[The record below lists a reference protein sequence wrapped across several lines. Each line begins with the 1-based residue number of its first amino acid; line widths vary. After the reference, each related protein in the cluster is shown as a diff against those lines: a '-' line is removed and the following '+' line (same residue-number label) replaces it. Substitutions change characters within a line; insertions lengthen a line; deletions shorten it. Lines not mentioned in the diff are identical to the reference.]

1 MNKIYRLKFSKRLNA
16 LVAVSELTRGCD
28 HSTEK
33 GSEKPVRTK
42 VRHLALKP
50 LSAILLSLGM
60 ASIPQSVLASGLQGM
75 SVVHGTATMQVDGN
89 KTTIRNSVNAIINWK
104 QFNIGQ
110 NEMVQFLQESN
121 NSAVFNRVTSDQ
133 ISQLK
138 GILDS
143 NGQVFLINPNGI
155 TIGKDAIINTNGF
168 TASTLDISNE
178 NIKARNFTFEQTK
191 DKALAEIVNHGL
203 ITVGKDGSVNLIG
216 GKVKNEGVISV
227 NGGSISLLA
236 GQKITISDIANPTI
250 TYSIAAPEN
259 EAVNLG
265 NIFTKGGKINVRAAN
280 IRNQGKLSADS
291 VSKDKSGNIVLSAKE
306 GEAEIGGVISAQ
318 NQQAKGGKLMITGDK
333 VTLKTG
339 AVIDL
344 SGKEGGETY
353 LGGDERGEGKN
364 GIQLAKKTSLEK
376 GSTINVSG
384 KEKGGRAIVWGDIAL
399 IDGNIN
405 AQGSGDIAKTG
416 GFVETSGHDLFIKD
430 NTTVDAK
437 EWLLD
442 PDNVSIDAQTS
453 GRNNTSEDE
462 EYTGRGDSINNPK
475 INNQTK
481 KTLTNSTLETILQR
495 GTFVNITASKNI
507 YVNSSINIGANG
519 HLILW
524 SEGKSSGG
532 IKINEDITSTGGNLT
547 IKSNGWVDI
556 HKNITLGEGF
566 LNITSKDS
574 IAFENK
580 GNDKSRAASDAQIIA
595 QGTIRL
601 TGEGKTFR
609 LNNVSLNGTGDGLN
623 IISTAGNL
631 SHKLDGE
638 INISGNVTIN
648 QTTSSQD
655 QPWKSAHDSHW
666 NVSTL
671 TLSDNAK
678 FTFIKYVVSKRSTDF
693 TGRSETNFAGV
704 KFRGKNNEMNF
715 NIGNNAKVNFKLKS
729 NENTGRGKPLPIQFL
744 SNISATGSG
753 AVFFDIY
760 ANLTARSTEL
770 NMSSINISGG
780 VDFSINSHVRGN
792 NAFEI
797 RKDLTINATGS
808 NFSLKQTK
816 DSFSNQYNKHAINS
830 NYNLTILGGNV
841 TLGGENSSSSIM
853 GDINIARNANV
864 TLQANA
870 DNSKDGLKKRT
881 LTLGNVHAEGNLNL
895 TGSNASINGNLS
907 IAEGAIFKGKTDNNL
922 NITGNFTNNGTSE
935 INIKQGAVN
944 IQGNIINENSL
955 SITTNVQNNQKTIIG
970 GDITNKKGN
979 LNITN
984 KGSNTEIQIGGN
996 ISQKKG
1002 NLTISSDKVNITK
1015 QITIKAGVDGENPDS
1030 NPENNANLTI
1040 ETKTLELTGDL
1051 NISGFN
1057 KAEITAKNG
1066 SDLTIGKASSG
1077 NADAKKVTFDKVKD
1091 SKISADGHNVTL
1103 HSEVGTSNGGS
1114 DAGNDNSTGL
1124 TISAKDVT
1132 VNNNVTS
1139 HKTINISA
1147 TTGNVTTKAGT
1158 TINATTGS
1166 VEVTAKTGD
1175 IKGGIESTSG
1185 SVTLT
1190 ATGDALTVSNVTAKD
1205 SVTVKAEQ
1213 GTLTTTSGGTIKS
1226 EENKVELTAQSG
1238 SISGNV
1244 EGKNQV
1250 NITASTGDLT
1260 IGSSAKVDAKN
1271 GAATLTAES
1280 GKLTTQTSSSITSS
1294 NGQTTLTAKDSSIAG
1309 NIDAANVTLN
1319 TTGTLTTATG
1329 SSINAANGN
1338 LVINAK
1344 DAKLDGAASGDR
1356 TVVNATN
1363 ASGSG
1368 SVTAATSSNVNIT
1381 GDLSTINGLS
1391 IISKNGKNTVVLKGA
1406 EIDVKYIQPGVAS
1419 ANEVIEAK
1427 RALEKVKDLSDEERE
1442 ALAKLGVSAVRFVEP
1457 NNTITVNTQN
1467 EFTTRP
1473 SSQVTI
1479 SEDKA
1484 CFSSGNGAAVCTNI
1498 TDGGQQ

>member
-1 MNKIYRLKFSKRLNA
+1 
-16 LVAVSELTRGCD
+16 
-28 HSTEK
+28 
-33 GSEKPVRTK
+33 
-42 VRHLALKP
+42 
-50 LSAILLSLGM
+50 M

>member
-1 MNKIYRLKFSKRLNA
+1 
-16 LVAVSELTRGCD
+16 RGCD

-475 INNQTK
+475 INNQAK